1 MLSYY
6 YYWQAV
12 RRFKQSEETLRMMAP
27 DVPPMLEAQHE
38 MIEREMEYYRNESN
52 KFTVIWLT
60 FVLVACII
68 GTLYMKGLIHV

>member
-1 MLSYY
+1 
-6 YYWQAV
+6 
-12 RRFKQSEETLRMMAP
+12 MMAP

-52 KFTVIWLT
+52 KFTIIWLT
-60 FVLVACII
+60 LVFGACIM